1 MSKDVDK
8 LASLYL
14 FKTVPR
20 RALQELC
27 IMAPPVRFKKGNKVF
42 GQGDSADVA
51 LLLMD
56 GTLTASVEADG
67 KQQEIGKI
75 KSGEI
80 VGEQALFVS
89 HGRRTA
95 TVEATEDCS
104 CLILSPQVMDRAAEN
119 AAIVALEKHL
129 LGSQARRIRSTN
141 LTIQKAWKDDGS
153 APTKDESAK
162 KQKSGLM
169 KRLGSIFG
177 GR

>member
-8 LASLYL
+8 LSELYL

-27 IMAPPVRFKKGNKVF
+27 VMAPPVAFKAGDKVF

-51 LLLMD
+51 LVVIEGHLV
-56 GTLTASVEADG
+56 ASVEAEG
-67 KQQEIGKI
+67 EGTARTVGKI
-75 KSGEI
+75 GTGEI
-80 VGEQALFVS
+80 VGEQALFVA

-95 TVEATEDCS
+95 TVTAAVPCS
-104 CLILSPQVMDRAAEN
+104 CLILSPQVVDHAAEN

-141 LTIQKAWKDDGS
+141 LTIQKAWKGERGNEGTGKS
-153 APTKDESAK
+153 K
-162 KQKSGLM
+162 KKGGLV
-169 KRLGSIFG
+169 KRLGALFG

>member
-56 GTLTASVEADG
+56 GTLAASVEADG

-80 VGEQALFVS
+80 GEQALFVS

-119 AAIVALEKHL
+119 AAIVA
-129 LGSQARRIRSTN
+129 TN
-141 LTIQKAWKDDGS
+141 IYW
-153 APTKDESAK
+153 
-162 KQKSGLM
+162 GL
-169 KRLGSIFG
+169 KPG
-177 GR
+177 

>member
-27 IMAPPVRFKKGNKVF
+27 IMAPPVRFKKGNRVF

-51 LLLMD
+51 LLLID
-56 GTLTASVEADG
+56 GTLSALVEADD
-67 KQQEIGKI
+67 KEQVIGKI
-75 KSGEI
+75 KAGEI

-141 LTIQKAWKDDGS
+141 LTIQKAWKDDGFQ
-153 APTKDESAK
+153 ATDDTDK

-169 KRLGSIFG
+169 KRLGSLFG
-177 GR
+177 GRG

>member
-8 LASLYL
+8 LTELYL
-14 FKTVPR
+14 FKAVPR

-27 IMAPPVRFKKGNKVF
+27 VMAPPVRFKAGDQVF

-51 LLLMD
+51 LLVID
-56 GTLTASVEADG
+56 GELQAKVEAQG
-67 KQQEIGKI
+67 ESRVVGKI

-80 VGEQALFVS
+80 VGEQALFVA

-95 TVEATEDCS
+95 TVTASTSCA
-104 CLILSPQVMDRAAEN
+104 CLILSPQVVDRAAEN

-141 LTIQKAWKDDGS
+141 LTIQQAWKGGES
-153 APTKDESAK
+153 SSETTAKTTKK
-162 KQKSGLM
+162 VGLV
-169 KRLGSIFG
+169 KRLGALFG